1 MFSLISTN
9 KKKIKCLS
17 ITIII
22 LIILIIILAVFLC
35 LCLCKNKNDS
45 IVIKEP
51 LVKQKYNELFRS
63 SVISES
69 KRSSSDTITITQAG
83 DFQWTMV
90 SDVEGVVDSNK
101 KYFPTLTIK
110 QGTVVNFVGKV
121 EKTHS
126 FSVKSNESGK
136 VVVGP
141 SELADSAAGVAYKFT
156 WTASNVGMFEY
167 FCAPHESFMKGTIIV
182 V

>member
-17 ITIII
+17 ITIIV
-22 LIILIIILAVFLC
+22 LTIIIIILAVFLC
-35 LCLCKNKNDS
+35 LCKSKNDA
-45 IVIKEP
+45 IIKEP
-51 LVKQKYNELFRS
+51 LVKQNYKELFRS
-63 SVISES
+63 SVISDS
-69 KRSSSDTITITQAG
+69 KRSSPDTITITQSG

-90 SDVEGVVDSNK
+90 SNVEGVVDSNK

-121 EKTHS
+121 EKSHS

-167 FCAPHESFMKGTIIV
+167 FCAPHEAFMKGTIIV